1 MYVSR
6 RAVEFTGKS
15 GIYGLRYLSDGGFVK
30 IKHYHDF
37 IKFEMLRKEYLN
49 QTFNFM
55 PELKGPY
62 MNKTR
67 STYYDVAQ
75 EIINNKDEYARAPND
90 TLRAS
95 VDYFSILLLHLVSL
109 LSFGTEERNMVKY

>member
-1 MYVSR
+1 MTNFYITH

-55 PELKGPY
+55 PELKVPFSVSESD
-62 MNKTR
+62 NTR
-67 STYYDVAQ
+67 ISD
-75 EIINNKDEYARAPND
+75 
-90 TLRAS
+90 
-95 VDYFSILLLHLVSL
+95 
-109 LSFGTEERNMVKY
+109 

>member
-1 MYVSR
+1 MTNFYPTH

-55 PELKGPY
+55 PELKVPFWWSQSLFKIGP
-62 MNKTR
+62 R
-67 STYYDVAQ
+67 
-75 EIINNKDEYARAPND
+75 
-90 TLRAS
+90 
-95 VDYFSILLLHLVSL
+95 VD
-109 LSFGTEERNMVKY
+109 RKYRLIG

>member
-1 MYVSR
+1 M
-6 RAVEFTGKS
+6 EFTGKS
-15 GIYGLRYLSDGGFVK
+15 GIYGLRYLSDGGFEK

-55 PELKGPY
+55 PELKVQY

-67 STYYDVAQ
+67 STYYEVAQ
-75 EIINNKDEYARAPND
+75 EIINNKDVYARAPND

-95 VDYFSILLLHLVSL
+95 VDYFSILLLHLVSY
-109 LSFGTEERNMVKY
+109 GAQVRKENRVN

>member
-1 MYVSR
+1 MTSFYVTH

-55 PELKGPY
+55 PELKVPF
-62 MNKTR
+62 
-67 STYYDVAQ
+67 SVSEYD
-75 EIINNKDEYARAPND
+75 I
-90 TLRAS
+90 
-95 VDYFSILLLHLVSL
+95 LVSL
-109 LSFGTEERNMVKY
+109 IELLLSQQNWVLGLTEDLNSLAHFCQFRCST

>member
-1 MYVSR
+1 MYVWR

-55 PELKGPY
+55 PEIRTAYDNATVGKFY
-62 MNKTR
+62 ETAQNIVMNKAEYTR
-67 STYYDVAQ
+67 AG
-75 EIINNKDEYARAPND
+75 ND
-90 TLRAS
+90 TTRAAM
-95 VDYFSILLLHLVSL
+95 DYF
-109 LSFGTEERNMVKY
+109 R

>member
-1 MYVSR
+1 
-6 RAVEFTGKS
+6 
-15 GIYGLRYLSDGGFVK
+15 
-30 IKHYHDF
+30 
-37 IKFEMLRKEYLN
+37 
-49 QTFNFM
+49 
-55 PELKGPY
+55 

-67 STYYDVAQ
+67 STYYEVAQ

-109 LSFGTEERNMVKY
+109 LHSGTVKYINIQYFKPK